1 MYGYKEPSLQ
11 DRQTVARKAKEKALA
26 HLRARPAIDP
36 AELAFRLERQAK
48 KDEALAVKRAD
59 AQFAQASEIAAEKVA
74 SADKLQKAEESAARD
89 LHAALPATLEDL
101 KAARDLRYAARKAR
115 KGK

>member
-11 DRQTVARKAKEKALA
+11 DRQAIARKAKEKALA
-26 HLRARPAIDP
+26 YMRAKPAVDP

-48 KDEALAVKRAD
+48 KDEALAIKRAD
-59 AQFAQASEIAAEKVA
+59 AQFALATENEARKADAAMKIQQAEAR
-74 SADKLQKAEESAARD
+74 AARD
-89 LHAALPATLEDL
+89 LNSSMPATLEKL
-101 KAARDLRYAARKAR
+101 KAARDQRYAARKAR

>member
-11 DRQTVARKAKEKALA
+11 DRQAVARKAKEKALA
-26 HLRARPAIDP
+26 HMRARPAIDP
-36 AELAFRLERQAK
+36 AELALRLERQAQ

-59 AQFAQASEIAAEKVA
+59 AQFAQASENEAKKAASVI
-74 SADKLQKAEESAARD
+74 KLQQAVDKAARD
-89 LHAALPATLEDL
+89 TKAALPSTLQDL

>member
-11 DRQTVARKAKEKALA
+11 DRQAIARKAKDKALA
-26 HLRARPAIDP
+26 HMRARPAIDP
-36 AELAFRLERQAK
+36 AELALRLERQTK
-48 KDEALAVKRAD
+48 KEEALAVKRAD
-59 AQFAQASEIAAEKVA
+59 AQFAKATENEVHKAATALKLAKEEAKASPEA
-74 SADKLQKAEESAARD
+74 
-89 LHAALPATLEDL
+89 L

>member
-11 DRQTVARKAKEKALA
+11 DRQTIARKAKEKALA

-36 AELAFRLERQAK
+36 AELAFRIERQAQ

-59 AQFAQASEIAAEKVA
+59 AQFAQAAEIAASKVA
-74 SADKLQKAEESAARD
+74 SAAKQQKRD
-89 LHAALPATLEDL
+89 EIDAQDLKAALPATPEEL
-101 KAARDLRYAARKAR
+101 KVARDLRYAARKAR
-115 KGK
+115 KVK